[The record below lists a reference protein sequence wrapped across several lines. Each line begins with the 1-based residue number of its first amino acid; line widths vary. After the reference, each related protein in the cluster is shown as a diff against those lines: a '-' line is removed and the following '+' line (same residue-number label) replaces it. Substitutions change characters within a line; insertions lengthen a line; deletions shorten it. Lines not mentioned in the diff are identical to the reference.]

1 MTSAGRP
8 GAAEAVR
15 PREWALPRFTI
26 IVLGLAGLFFAVGFI
41 KDLQLIIAPVFLAFN
56 LVIVGYPVQAWLVR
70 RRVPAAAAAVVTV
83 LLVLSVVA
91 AFFALTGWSIAEL
104 VLVIPEYSD
113 ELDKLYRDLLAGSS
127 SLGLTPEFVKE
138 QMANFDVNQLAAA
151 LREVLSNATL
161 VVTLVTTA
169 IMATFFIV
177 MDSLAFP
184 RRMTLASGVQPRF
197 VEAMN
202 TFAVGVRRYWV
213 VATVFG
219 LIVAA
224 LDVVALIIIG
234 VPLALV
240 WGVLAFL
247 TNYIPNIGFVIG
259 LVPPAIMALIEGGW
273 WDALWVV
280 IAYSLLNF
288 VIQAIIQPKFT
299 GQSVGVTPFISFLSL
314 LFWVWVLGWFGALL
328 ALPATLL
335 VKALLVDVDPR
346 ARWINLLVASDVR
359 AAESPLL
366 ASPSES
372 MDTSGEESHAE
383 TVEDSQ
389 PGLTMSETAVPGRSP
404 KRAVIDLD

>member
-1 MTSAGRP
+1 MTSAGQT
-8 GAAEAVR
+8 AAEVVR
-15 PREWALPRFTI
+15 PRDWALPRFTI

-41 KDLQLIIAPVFLAFN
+41 QQIQLIIAPVFLALN
-56 LVIVGYPVQAWLVR
+56 LVIVAYPVQAWLLR
-70 RRVPAAAAAVVTV
+70 CRVPAAIAATATVV
-83 LLVLSVVA
+83 LVLSVVA

-113 ELDKLYRDLLAGSS
+113 ELDGLYRDLLASSS

-138 QMANFDVNQLAAA
+138 QAANFDVNQIASA
-151 LREVLSNATL
+151 LREVLSNASL

-169 IMATFFIV
+169 LMATFFIV

-184 RRMTLASGVQPRF
+184 RRMAMAAGVQPRF
-197 VEAMN
+197 VQAMN

-247 TNYIPNIGFVIG
+247 TNYIPNIGFIIG
-259 LVPPAIMALIEGGW
+259 LLPPAIMALIEGGW

-314 LFWVWVLGWFGALL
+314 LFWLWVLGWFGALL

-335 VKALLVDVDPR
+335 VKALLVDADPR
-346 ARWINLLVASDVR
+346 ARWVNLLVASDVR
-359 AAESPLL
+359 AAGSAML

-372 MDTSGEESHAE
+372 MGSAAEAEEARDAEPEPGITLSEE
-383 TVEDSQ
+383 TVPLRPPQ
-389 PGLTMSETAVPGRSP
+389 RT
-404 KRAVIDLD
+404 VIDLD

>member
-8 GAAEAVR
+8 GTAEAVR

-56 LVIVGYPVQAWLVR
+56 LVIVAYPVQAWLIR

-113 ELDKLYRDLLAGSS
+113 ELDSLYRDLLASSS

-197 VEAMN
+197 VQAMN

-273 WDALWVV
+273 WDAVWVV

-335 VKALLVDVDPR
+335 VKALLVDADPR

-372 MDTSGEESHAE
+372 MDNSGEESHTAA
-383 TVEDSQ
+383 VEDSQ
-389 PGLTMSETAVPGRSP
+389 PGLTMSETAAPGRSP

>member
-1 MTSAGRP
+1 
-8 GAAEAVR
+8 
-15 PREWALPRFTI
+15 
-26 IVLGLAGLFFAVGFI
+26 
-41 KDLQLIIAPVFLAFN
+41 
-56 LVIVGYPVQAWLVR
+56 
-70 RRVPAAAAAVVTV
+70 
-83 LLVLSVVA
+83 
-91 AFFALTGWSIAEL
+91 
-104 VLVIPEYSD
+104 
-113 ELDKLYRDLLAGSS
+113 
-127 SLGLTPEFVKE
+127 
-138 QMANFDVNQLAAA
+138 
-151 LREVLSNATL
+151 
-161 VVTLVTTA
+161 
-169 IMATFFIV
+169 
-177 MDSLAFP
+177 
-184 RRMTLASGVQPRF
+184 MTLASGVQPRF
-197 VEAMN
+197 VQAMS

-224 LDVVALIIIG
+224 LDVVALLIIG

-335 VKALLVDVDPR
+335 VKALLVDADPR

-372 MDTSGEESHAE
+372 MDNSCEESYIEA
-383 TVEDSQ
+383 VEDSQ

>member
-8 GAAEAVR
+8 GTAEAVR

-56 LVIVGYPVQAWLVR
+56 LVIVAYPVQAWLIR

-113 ELDKLYRDLLAGSS
+113 ELDSLYRDLLAGSS

-184 RRMTLASGVQPRF
+184 RRMTLALGVQPRF
-197 VEAMN
+197 VQAMN

-240 WGVLAFL
+240 WGVFSFL

-259 LVPPAIMALIEGGW
+259 MIPPVLMALLANDW
-273 WDALWVV
+273 VNALIVLAVWS
-280 IAYSLLNF
+280 IINF
-288 VIQAIIQPKFT
+288 VIQSLIQPKFA
-299 GQSVGVTPFISFLSL
+299 GEAVGVTPTVSFLSL
-314 LFWVWVLGWFGALL
+314 LVWAFALGPVGALL

-335 VKALLVDVDPR
+335 VKAVLVDANPN
-346 ARWINLLVASDVR
+346 ARWINLLISSEPDLNPSAPKPERRKRRGSRPGSSEVGD
-359 AAESPLL
+359 AA
-366 ASPSES
+366 A
-372 MDTSGEESHAE
+372 G
-383 TVEDSQ
+383 
-389 PGLTMSETAVPGRSP
+389 
-404 KRAVIDLD
+404 